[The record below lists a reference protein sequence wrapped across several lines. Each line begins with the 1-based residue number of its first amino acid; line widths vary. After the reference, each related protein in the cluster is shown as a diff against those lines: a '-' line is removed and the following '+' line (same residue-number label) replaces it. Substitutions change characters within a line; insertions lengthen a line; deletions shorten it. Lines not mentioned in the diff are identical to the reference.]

1 MLRTASL
8 VLQHLRGPM
17 SVPTDKYCGPLEGR
31 DCAGHAS
38 AGLVQCLKHSRCSIG
53 ICQIKKKK
61 KEGHWCLERLHNFL
75 RIMGSDLSIQMKVI
89 HFPSQGVNPQ
99 IIVLEYKSQ
108 RTYIYSIPLSQ
119 VLLMHCF
126 HLGLRRQT
134 LIVFIGWVRKS
145 KLREVKKCSPSFKS
159 HSCGRNDFKTQVC

>member
-1 MLRTASL
+1 MVICYSNRKAVQTPYPSLWHPSIFHGLGLWCRLNGYVPSSMLHTASL

-17 SVPTDKYCGPLEGR
+17 SVPTDEYCWPLEGR
-31 DCAGHAS
+31 NCVGHAS

-61 KEGHWCLERLHNFL
+61 EGHWCLERLHNFL
-75 RIMGSDLSIQMKVI
+75 RIVGSDLSIQMKVI

-108 RTYIYSIPLSQ
+108 RTYIYSIPP
-119 VLLMHCF
+119 VT
-126 HLGLRRQT
+126 G
-134 LIVFIGWVRKS
+134 
-145 KLREVKKCSPSFKS
+145 SFYAFFS
-159 HSCGRNDFKTQVC
+159 FGS